1 MVQAP
6 MQRPTNPAMVPPM
19 RTQAEADSQAAQAYK
34 QMQSQQGAQQQA
46 PQMPVQGPVPYS
58 YGLPGTLDLFKQ
70 FASNQAAAGI
80 PMQTQATMGPSGSV
94 LQQPLSQNIQDLF
107 KQFVAASGQTLPTQA
122 PQQANFTM
130 YEGLD
135 PEARWRNASQ
145 GLPLGSPP
153 PQQRMPQAGT
163 MPFPA
168 GDPRYVNTLPYMGP
182 PVTGPVPDM
191 SKQFGPQMTQPLPS
205 TMTTTYPPQGIDNR
219 SQGQNGQLGTQPI
232 AGGIGQLY
240 GQLGVNN
247 GAQLF
252 GQPSS
257 APGMAP
263 NSAPGAAPTSGP
275 VAAPTGPAA
284 VNMF

>member
-1 MVQAP
+1 
-6 MQRPTNPAMVPPM
+6 MVPPM
-19 RTQAEADSQAAQAYK
+19 RTQAEADFQAAQAYK
-34 QMQSQQGAQQQA
+34 HMQSQQGAQQQA
-46 PQMPVQGPVPYS
+46 PQMPVQGPIPPHA
-58 YGLPGTLDLFKQ
+58 GLMQLFK
-70 FASNQAAAGI
+70 ALGS
-80 PMQTQATMGPSGSV
+80 PMGLQG
-94 LQQPLSQNIQDLF
+94 LQQQAQ
-107 KQFVAASGQTLPTQA
+107 QQA
-122 PQQANFTM
+122 PQQNFTM
-130 YEGLD
+130 YEGLN
-135 PEARWRNASQ
+135 PEAQWRNAPL
-145 GLPLGSPP
+145 GLPLGSS
-153 PQQRMPQAGT
+153 PQQGMPQAGT

-182 PVTGPVPDM
+182 PVTGPAPDF

-205 TMTTTYPPQGIDNR
+205 TITTTYPPQGIDNR
-219 SQGQNGQLGTQPI
+219 SQGQNTQVGLGQAPNQPQMFGQI
-232 AGGIGQLY
+232 GGGIGQLY